1 MNDANGLVMGL
12 IKRTKTKVCGWGVEL
27 RRKECGEHIMN
38 LVFECFVKG
47 LDFGARGEESDSI
60 CIKK

>member
-1 MNDANGLVMGL
+1 MGL

-27 RRKECGEHIMN
+27 RRKECGEHVMN